1 MKFTVFNQSNHPV
14 ISDRDDVTL
23 QLSIDHLG
31 VLRWQVVDN
40 SSQQIIAANYW
51 QQYHI
56 KMEFAFHKGA
66 R

>member
-1 MKFTVFNQSNHPV
+1 MKFTVFDLSNRQIV
-14 ISDRDDVTL
+14 SDSDDVTL

-40 SSQQIIAANYW
+40 STQQIVAGNCR
-51 QQYHI
+51 QYHI
-56 KMEFAFHKGA
+56 VMDFAFHKGA